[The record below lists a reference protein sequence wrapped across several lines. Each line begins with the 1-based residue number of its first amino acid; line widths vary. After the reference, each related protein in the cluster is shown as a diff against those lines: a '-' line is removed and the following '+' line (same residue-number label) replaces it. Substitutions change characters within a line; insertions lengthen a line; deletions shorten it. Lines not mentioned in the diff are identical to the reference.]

1 MDRRSRTHLS
11 ATAAAAAPRPV
22 NSCTA
27 MSPEIFYPSSWAT
40 VWRTDRSGP
49 RTFRTTLYVCV
60 CCWLVPVLVGSAS
73 LQPRGRDADLVPAHW
88 MCVCVLVSCCCCS
101 YCSSWWWWLDGFFF
115 VLWVEG
121 DQAVVLLLI
130 LACSCRRRL
139 RRPKNRKT
147 SSLLYCWCY
156 ATFSRPSQTHSR
168 PHQQHTHTGSHS
180 HSLTHTQTVGVCSC
194 VWFFSLCVGFYLIS
208 SSFFSGYFMI
218 LSITLFF
225 FFSLFLSLVIYSLA
239 FLSASW
245 YLTISTCFTSLYN
258 FLLFA
263 LTI

>member
-60 CCWLVPVLVGSAS
+60 CCCWLVPVLVGSAS

-101 YCSSWWWWLDGFFF
+101 YCSSWWWWLDGFFLF
-115 VLWVEG
+115 CGWREIRRWFFFLFLL
-121 DQAVVLLLI
+121 AVVVVVFVVQ
-130 LACSCRRRL
+130 
-139 RRPKNRKT
+139 KNRKT

-208 SSFFSGYFMI
+208 SSSFSGYFMI

-225 FFSLFLSLVIYSLA
+225 FFSLFYH
-239 FLSASW
+239 
-245 YLTISTCFTSLYN
+245 
-258 FLLFA
+258 LLFIP
-263 LTI
+263 LLFISFLISYN